1 MYVDGLVLRDRDTD
15 GNGSLDERLYAL
27 QDANWNTTG
36 LVNAGGTVQERYTY
50 APFGQVTFRDGSGST
65 LSGSAKDWV
74 FLHQGGERIAA
85 GDYEFRNR
93 VYSPTLGRWLSND
106 PLGFEAGDQN
116 WYRAIGNNPG
126 NGNDPSGLDVAVL
139 AMGNA
144 LESLIA
150 ETGYLVGEI
159 GTAIRPLVPAIQRT
173 GTAGLVIWTAI
184 EGYKE
189 GGRLEEI
196 GNIGG
201 RLGDWFFPLPPGS
214 IVKPPIGIGSG
225 SPPLPIEAYLPP
237 SRPPYPGPPP
247 IDEIRYPNQ
256 TGNIGNL
263 GGLVTTGVGT
273 LIGLWKLYNQ
283 LTDLEETIRN
293 AAEHVV
299 RDHKER
305 FGENVE
311 KVVDMIKEVVEKGP
325 TLPTLTG
332 AIIAH
337 WAGKTV
343 ILHPQQKKGTME
355 DDPTRNGL
363 KTMIRQNGTK

>member
-1 MYVDGLVLRDRDTD
+1 
-15 GNGSLDERLYAL
+15 
-27 QDANWNTTG
+27 
-36 LVNAGGTVQERYTY
+36 
-50 APFGQVTFRDGSGST
+50 
-65 LSGSAKDWV
+65 
-74 FLHQGGERIAA
+74 LHQGGERIAA

-93 VYSPTLGRWLSND
+93 VYSPSLGRWLSND
-106 PLGFEAGDQN
+106 PLGFNAGDQN
-116 WYRAIGNNPG
+116 WYRAVGNNPG
-126 NGNDPSGLDVAVL
+126 NGLDPSGLDVAVL

-214 IVKPPIGIGSG
+214 IVKPPTGFEPG
-225 SPPLPIEAYLPP
+225 SPPIPLEGQLAPP
-237 SRPPYPGPPP
+237 RPPIPAPPL
-247 IDEIRYPNQ
+247 IEDIRYPIQ
-256 TGNIGNL
+256 GGTIGNL
-263 GGLVTTGVGT
+263 GGLVTTGIGVLT
-273 LIGLWKLYNQ
+273 GLWKLYNQ

-299 RDHKER
+299 NDRSGRLGKDLGQVIKII
-305 FGENVE
+305 E
-311 KVVDMIKEVVEKGP
+311 KTIDKGLGP
-325 TLPTLTG
+325 STVTG
-332 AIIAH
+332 AIIGH
-337 WAGKTV
+337 WAGISV
-343 ILHPQQKKGTME
+343 ILRPEKKKGTAVL
-355 DDPTRNGL
+355 DPNRNSYNNWYGYEGI
-363 KTMIRQNGTK
+363 K